1 MRKGVAAVAGH
12 GPPPSEN
19 KRRRNEDEFADHAIT
34 VADDGDVHGPALPDE
49 YGERTAAWYE
59 TWRRAPQ
66 ASAFTG
72 TDWQRLAMLA
82 PIVDAYWAEPS
93 TKLLAE
99 IRLNE
104 SLLGATHVD
113 RMRARI
119 KVEAPRPRAPEQPA
133 GVTDMTAARR
143 RRMTDAS

>member
-1 MRKGVAAVAGH
+1 MAGH

-19 KRRRNEDEFADHAIT
+19 KRRRNEDEFAEHAIT
-34 VADDGDVHGPALPDE
+34 VADEGVVHGPELPGAGE
-49 YGERTAAWYE
+49 YGPRTVDWYE

-66 ASAFTG
+66 AGAFTG

-119 KVEAPRPRAPEQPA
+119 KVEAPRPRAPESPAA
-133 GVTDMTAARR
+133 GVTDMTEARR

>member
-1 MRKGVAAVAGH
+1 MAGN

-19 KRRRNEDEFADHAIT
+19 KRRRNKDEFAEHAVT
-34 VADDGDVHGPALPDE
+34 VDSGGEMHGPQLPDADRYE
-49 YGERTAAWYE
+49 PVTVDWYE

-66 ASAFTG
+66 AAAFTV
-72 TDWQRLAMLA
+72 TDWQRLHMLA
-82 PIVDAYWAEPS
+82 PIVDAYWKAPT
-93 TKLLAE
+93 TKLLSE

-119 KVEAPRPRAPEQPA
+119 KVEPPKPKTPP
-133 GVTDMTAARR
+133 GVTDLTQRR
-143 RRMTDAS
+143 RRVSDAS

>member
-1 MRKGVAAVAGH
+1 MAGY

-19 KRRRNEDEFADHAIT
+19 KRRTNKDEFEEHAVT
-34 VADDGDVHGPALPDE
+34 VADDGMLHGPELPHE
-49 YGERTAAWYE
+49 VLYTPRTLDWYE

-72 TDWQRLAMLA
+72 TDWQRLHMLA
-82 PIVDAYWAEPS
+82 PLVDAFWLEPS

-119 KVEAPRPRAPEQPA
+119 KVEQPRPQSQAAPA
-133 GVTDMTAARR
+133 GVADMTEARR

>member
-1 MRKGVAAVAGH
+1 MAGH

-19 KRRRNEDEFADHAIT
+19 KRRRNKDEFEEQAVT
-34 VADDGDVHGPALPDE
+34 VVADGELYGPELPHAKL
-49 YGERTAAWYE
+49 YGPQVRAWYE

-66 ASAFTG
+66 AGAFVG
-72 TDWQRLAMLA
+72 TDWQRLHMLA
-82 PIVDAYWAEPS
+82 PLVDEYYLEPS

-113 RMRARI
+113 RLRGRI
-119 KVEAPRPRAPEQPA
+119 TVEHPKPTPEAAPA
-133 GVTDMTAARR
+133 GVADIKAARR
-143 RRMTDAS
+143 KRMSDAS

>member
-1 MRKGVAAVAGH
+1 MAGH
-12 GPPPSEN
+12 GPPPSEH
-19 KRRRNEDEFADHAIT
+19 KRRRNEDEFADHAVT
-34 VADDGDVHGPALPDE
+34 VADEGEVYGPELPQAAL
-49 YGERTAAWYE
+49 YGPQTIAWYE
-59 TWRRAPQ
+59 TWRRSPQ
-66 ASAFTG
+66 APVFTG

-82 PIVDAYWAEPS
+82 PIVDEFWAEPT

-119 KVEAPRPRAPEQPA
+119 KVEAPRSRAPEQAA
-133 GVTDMTAARR
+133 GVTDMTEARR

>member
-1 MRKGVAAVAGH
+1 MAGH

-19 KRRRNEDEFADHAIT
+19 KRRTNKDEFAEHAVT
-34 VADDGDVHGPALPDE
+34 VEAADEVHGPELPHAKL
-49 YGERTAAWYE
+49 YTPRTLDWYE

-72 TDWQRLAMLA
+72 TDWQRLHMLA
-82 PIVDAYWAEPS
+82 PIVDAFWLEPT

-119 KVEAPRPRAPEQPA
+119 KVEAPKPKTPA
-133 GVTDMTAARR
+133 GVTDLTSRR
-143 RRMTDAS
+143 RQINDAS

>member
-1 MRKGVAAVAGH
+1 MAGN

-19 KRRRNEDEFADHAIT
+19 KRRRNKDEFAEHAVT
-34 VADDGDVHGPALPDE
+34 VESGDEVHGPELPHADR
-49 YGERTAAWYE
+49 YGESTLDWYE

-66 ASAFTG
+66 AAAFTV
-72 TDWQRLAMLA
+72 TDWQRLHMLA
-82 PIVDAYWAEPS
+82 PIVDSYWEMPT
-93 TKLLAE
+93 TKLLSE

-119 KVEAPRPRAPEQPA
+119 KVEAPKPKTPA
-133 GVTDMTAARR
+133 GVTDLTQRR
-143 RRMTDAS
+143 RRINDAS